1 MLKTHRKVGTY
12 MKFISTS
19 KSELT
24 RSIMAWLFLQRAV
37 EEKKLNEVVNLDEVI
52 SLLEP
57 TKIIDSFL
65 HSSVEDYK

>member
-1 MLKTHRKVGTY
+1 

-19 KSELT
+19 KSELA

-37 EEKKLNEVVNLDEVI
+37 EEKKLNEVVNPDEVL

-65 HSSVEDYK
+65 HSDDENYK